1 MGDVTPPRNAQV
13 IKVNGI
19 TVDPKKHYAENAE
32 NTNHIIV
39 TLKDILTQQ
48 QQITLQDLGVNILED
63 LGNLNYLCH
72 YDPPDLDPIRALT
85 TFVRQVDV
93 YRNIMKIPK
102 NLRDVLDDVLKSQSE
117 KEVIPCT
124 LDVMIHN
131 SEVDEDTVA
140 DSIAANTD
148 LDRAEFELSDGKIRL
163 TATWQQLQTIVRNDN
178 VRIIEEVIVPELHDS
193 KAVEIVMGGGHLNE
207 AAMTLSSYR
216 GNGQTI
222 AVNDTGFDL
231 GSRSDCHPAFSGSI
245 ERLISV
251 GRAKGPTPI
260 DTSPA
265 AGTVD
270 DPQGHGTHVCGTIVA
285 RGIHT
290 DHGLVTGVAP
300 EAKLIMTSLLEDT
313 GNLKSVI
320 DVKTLFEEPY
330 QNHSA
335 FIHSNSWGDPLGFY
349 YAQRSYGNSAAAI
362 DEFVCNNPQ
371 ALIIFSAGNNNEQ
384 MLKKLPLN
392 QTKPS
397 IGSQAAAKNC
407 LTVGASGTTRKLTPE
422 ETAATAGSAKTAQA
436 GLAVF
441 NPDMVLSDS
450 SRGPTVEKRTKPD
463 VVAPG
468 YNIFSAY
475 SRHPGVKYSAAM
487 AKSEEYAD
495 VLWKVKSGTSH
506 ATPLVAGCA
515 AILREIYQEK
525 NKNDGLPPPSP
536 PAALLKAIIIN
547 GANWLPNVDK
557 EAQGFG
563 RVNLQNSASM
573 LETRTVHHETV
584 LSTTTLPSY
593 PGGTLIGPPL
603 KHLETFSFSLDP
615 PSPNVIDNVDR
626 SKFELKVTMVYN
638 DLPGAMMQNNLNLAV
653 IDHSADALH
662 HGGVSEDDMSKQ
674 NNVEQVI
681 LCPVPRTPVTIRVVA
696 QKMFDPTG
704 GTQDFALAWSVTRV
718 YTGFKE

>member
-13 IKVNGI
+13 IEVNGI
-19 TVDPKKHYAENAE
+19 TVDPKKHYAENAKH
-32 NTNHIIV
+32 TNHIIV

-48 QQITLQDLGVNILED
+48 QQITLEDLGVNILED

-148 LDRAEFELSDGKIRL
+148 LNRAEFELSDGKIRL
-163 TATWQQLQTIVRNDN
+163 TATWQQLQTIVQDDN

-207 AAMTLSSYR
+207 AAMTLSSYQ
-216 GNGQTI
+216 GKGQTI

-231 GSRSDCHPAFSGSI
+231 GSRSDCHPAFRGSI

-251 GRAKGPTPI
+251 GRAQGPT

-300 EAKLIMTSLLEDT
+300 EAKLIMTSLLENT
-313 GNLKSVI
+313 RNLKAMI

-330 QNHSA
+330 QNHNA

-349 YAQRSYGNSAAAI
+349 YAQRAYGDSAKAI

-384 MLKKLPLN
+384 MLKRWPLN

-422 ETAATAGSAKTAQA
+422 AAATAQA
-436 GLAVF
+436 ELAVF

-468 YNIFSAY
+468 YNIFSAC
-475 SRHPGVKYSAAM
+475 SRHPDVNYSAAK
-487 AKSEEYAD
+487 AKSEEYAN
-495 VLWKVKSGTSH
+495 VLWKVRSGTSH

-525 NKNDGLPPPSP
+525 NGSSP
-536 PAALLKAIIIN
+536 PAALLKAVIIN
-547 GANWLPNVDK
+547 GANRLPNVDM

-573 LETRTVHHETV
+573 LETRAVHHETV
-584 LSTTTLPSY
+584 SSTTTLPSY
-593 PGGTLIGPPL
+593 PGGTLIGPSL

-615 PSPNVIDNVDR
+615 PSPDFIGDEDR

-638 DLPGAMMQNNLNLAV
+638 DLPGAMMQNNLNLAL
-653 IDHSADALH
+653 IDHSADALY

-696 QKMFDPTG
+696 QKMFKPVE
-704 GTQDFALAWSVTRV
+704 GTQDFTLAWSVTRV
-718 YTGFKE
+718 YAGFKE

>member
-13 IKVNGI
+13 IEVNGI
-19 TVDPKKHYAENAE
+19 TVDPKKHYAENAKH
-32 NTNHIIV
+32 TDHIII
-39 TLKDILTQQ
+39 TLKDILTQE
-48 QQITLQDLGVNILED
+48 QQITLEDLGVDIMED

-72 YDPPDLDPIRALT
+72 YDPPDLKPIRDLT

-102 NLRDVLDDVLKSQSE
+102 NLRDVLDNVLKSRSE

-131 SEVDEDTVA
+131 SEVDEGTVA
-140 DSIAANTD
+140 DYIAANTD
-148 LDRAEFELSDGKIRL
+148 LNRAEFELSGGKIRL
-163 TATWQQLQTIVRNDN
+163 TATWQQLQTIVQDDN

-193 KAVEIVMGGGHLNE
+193 NAVEIVMGGVHSNE
-207 AAMTLSSYR
+207 AAMTLSSYQ
-216 GNGQTI
+216 GKGQTI

-231 GSRSDCHPAFSGSI
+231 GSRSDCHPAFRGSI

-251 GRAKGPTPI
+251 GRAKGPT

-300 EAKLIMTSLLEDT
+300 EAKLVMTSLLEDT
-313 GNLKSVI
+313 RTLKAMI

-330 QNHSA
+330 QNHKA

-349 YAQRSYGNSAAAI
+349 YGQRAYGDSASAI
-362 DEFVCNNPQ
+362 DRFVCNNPQ
-371 ALIIFSAGNNNEQ
+371 ALIIFSAGNNNEK
-384 MLKKLPLN
+384 MLDKHPKN
-392 QTKPS
+392 QIKPS

-422 ETAATAGSAKTAQA
+422 TAVTADSAKTAQA
-436 GLAVF
+436 ELAVF

-450 SRGPTVEKRTKPD
+450 SRGPTVEMRTKPD

-475 SRHPGVKYSAAM
+475 SRHPRVTYSAAQ
-487 AKSEEYAD
+487 AKSEEYANA
-495 VLWKVKSGTSH
+495 LWKVRSGTSH

-525 NKNDGLPPPSP
+525 NGGLPPSSP

-547 GANWLPNVDK
+547 GANRLPNVDK

-573 LETRTVHHETV
+573 LKTRAVHHET
-584 LSTTTLPSY
+584 LSSTTTLPSY

-603 KHLETFSFSLDP
+603 KHLETLSFSLDP
-615 PSPNVIDNVDR
+615 PSPDLFGNEDR

-674 NNVEQVI
+674 NNVEQVT
-681 LCPVPRTPVTIRVVA
+681 LCPVPRTPVTVRVVA
-696 QKMFDPTG
+696 QKMINPAE

-718 YTGFKE
+718 YAGFEE

>member
-13 IKVNGI
+13 IEVNGI
-19 TVDPKKHYAENAE
+19 TVDPRKHYAENAE
-32 NTNHIIV
+32 HTNHIIV

-48 QQITLQDLGVNILED
+48 QQITLEDLGVNILED

-140 DSIAANTD
+140 DSIAANAD
-148 LDRAEFELSDGKIRL
+148 LNRAEFELGDGKIRL
-163 TATWQQLQTIVRNDN
+163 TATWQQLQTIVQDDN

-193 KAVEIVMGGGHLNE
+193 KAVEIVMGGGHSNE
-207 AAMTLSSYR
+207 AAMTLSSYQ
-216 GNGQTI
+216 GKGQTI

-231 GSRSDCHPAFSGSI
+231 GSRSDCHPAFRGSI

-251 GRAKGPTPI
+251 GRAKGPT

-300 EAKLIMTSLLEDT
+300 EAKLIMTSLLENT
-313 GNLKSVI
+313 RNLKAMI

-330 QNHSA
+330 QNHLA

-349 YAQRSYGNSAAAI
+349 YAQRIYGDSAKAI

-384 MLKKLPLN
+384 MLKKWPLG

-422 ETAATAGSAKTAQA
+422 EAATADSAETAQA
-436 GLAVF
+436 ELAVF

-450 SRGPTVEKRTKPD
+450 SRGPTAEKRTKPD

-468 YNIFSAY
+468 YNIFSAF
-475 SRHPGVKYSAAM
+475 SRHPDVNYSAPK
-487 AKSEEYAD
+487 AKSEEYAN
-495 VLWKVKSGTSH
+495 VLWKVRSGTSH

-525 NKNDGLPPPSP
+525 NGGLPSSSP
-536 PAALLKAIIIN
+536 PAALLKAVIIN
-547 GANWLPNVDK
+547 GANRLPNVDK

-573 LETRTVHHETV
+573 LETRAVHHETV
-584 LSTTTLPSY
+584 SSTTTLPSY

-615 PSPNVIDNVDR
+615 PSPDFVGNADR
-626 SKFELKVTMVYN
+626 STFELKVTMVYN
-638 DLPGAMMQNNLNLAV
+638 DLPGAMMQNNLNLAL

-681 LCPVPRTPVTIRVVA
+681 LCPVPRTPVTVRVVA
-696 QKMFDPTG
+696 QKMFKPAE
-704 GTQDFALAWSVTRV
+704 GTQDFSLAWSVTRV
-718 YTGFKE
+718 YAGFKE

>member
-13 IKVNGI
+13 IEVNGI
-19 TVDPKKHYAENAE
+19 TVDPKKHYAENAKH
-32 NTNHIIV
+32 TDHIII
-39 TLKDILTQQ
+39 TLKDILTQE
-48 QQITLQDLGVNILED
+48 QQITLED
-63 LGNLNYLCH
+63 LG
-72 YDPPDLDPIRALT
+72 
-85 TFVRQVDV
+85 VDV

-102 NLRDVLDDVLKSQSE
+102 NLRDVLDNVLKSRSE

-131 SEVDEDTVA
+131 SEVDEGTVA
-140 DSIAANTD
+140 DYIAANTD
-148 LDRAEFELSDGKIRL
+148 LNRAEFELSGGKIRL
-163 TATWQQLQTIVRNDN
+163 TATWQQLQTIVQDDN

-193 KAVEIVMGGGHLNE
+193 NAVEIVMGGVHSNE
-207 AAMTLSSYR
+207 AAMTLSSYQ
-216 GNGQTI
+216 GKGQTI

-231 GSRSDCHPAFSGSI
+231 GSRSDCHPAFRGSII

-251 GRAKGPTPI
+251 GRAKGPT

-300 EAKLIMTSLLEDT
+300 EAKLVMTSLLEDT
-313 GNLKSVI
+313 RTLKAMI

-330 QNHSA
+330 QNHKA

-349 YAQRSYGNSAAAI
+349 YGQRAYGDSASAI
-362 DEFVCNNPQ
+362 DRFVCNNPQ
-371 ALIIFSAGNNNEQ
+371 ALIIFSAGNNNEK
-384 MLKKLPLN
+384 MLDKHPKN
-392 QTKPS
+392 QIKPS

-407 LTVGASGTTRKLTPE
+407 LTVGASGTTRKLTPRQLSRQIARKQHKLSSPSS
-422 ETAATAGSAKTAQA
+422 TQTWSSATVLAA
-436 GLAVF
+436 
-441 NPDMVLSDS
+441 P
-450 SRGPTVEKRTKPD
+450 
-463 VVAPG
+463 
-468 YNIFSAY
+468 
-475 SRHPGVKYSAAM
+475 RHPRVTYSAAQ
-487 AKSEEYAD
+487 AKSEEYANA
-495 VLWKVKSGTSH
+495 LWKVRSGTSH

-525 NKNDGLPPPSP
+525 NGGLPPSSP

-547 GANWLPNVDK
+547 GANRLPNVDK
-557 EAQGFG
+557 GAQGFG

-573 LETRTVHHETV
+573 LETRAVHHET
-584 LSTTTLPSY
+584 LSSTTTLPSY

-603 KHLETFSFSLDP
+603 KHLETLSFSLDP
-615 PSPNVIDNVDR
+615 PSPDLIGNEDR

-638 DLPGAMMQNNLNLAV
+638 DLPGAMMQNNLNLAL

-674 NNVEQVI
+674 NNVEQVT
-681 LCPVPRTPVTIRVVA
+681 LCPVPRTPVTVRVVA
-696 QKMFDPTG
+696 QKMINPAE

-718 YTGFKE
+718 YAGFEE

>member
-1 MGDVTPPRNAQV
+1 MGDVTPPSNAQV
-13 IKVNGI
+13 IEVNGI
-19 TVDPKKHYAENAE
+19 TVDPKKHYAENAKY
-32 NTNHIIV
+32 TCHIIV

-48 QQITLQDLGVNILED
+48 QQITLEDIGVNILED

-72 YDPPDLDPIRALT
+72 YDPPDLGPIRALD

-93 YRNIMKIPK
+93 YRNVMKIPK
-102 NLRDVLDDVLKSQSE
+102 NLRDVLHDVFKSRSE

-131 SEVDEDTVA
+131 SEADEDTVA
-140 DSIAANTD
+140 DSIAAKTD
-148 LDRAEFELSDGKIRL
+148 LNRAEFELGDGKIRL
-163 TATWQQLQTIVRNDN
+163 TATWQQLQTIAQDDN

-193 KAVEIVMGGGHLNE
+193 KAVEIVMGGDQLKE
-207 AAMTLSSYR
+207 AAINLSSYH
-216 GNGQTI
+216 GKGQTI

-251 GRAKGPTPI
+251 GRAGGST

-300 EAKLIMTSLLEDT
+300 EAKLIMTSLLQDRRT
-313 GNLKSVI
+313 LKAVI

-330 QNHSA
+330 QNHNA
-335 FIHSNSWGDPLGFY
+335 FIHSNSWGDPLGLY
-349 YAQRSYGNSAAAI
+349 STQRAYGASAFAI
-362 DEFVCNNPQ
+362 DKFVCDNPQ
-371 ALIIFSAGNNNEQ
+371 ALIIFSAGNNNEK
-384 MLKKLPLN
+384 MLEKWPLN

-422 ETAATAGSAKTAQA
+422 TAATAGSAKTAQA
-436 GLAVF
+436 ELAVF
-441 NPDMVLSDS
+441 NPDTVLSDS
-450 SRGPTVEKRTKPD
+450 SRGPTAEKRTKPD

-468 YNIFSAY
+468 YNIFSAF
-475 SRHPGVKYSAAM
+475 SRHPDVKYSAAK

-495 VLWKVKSGTSH
+495 VLWKVRSGTSH

-515 AILREIYQEK
+515 AILREIYREK
-525 NKNDGLPPPSP
+525 NGGLPSSSP

-547 GANWLPNVDK
+547 GANRLPNVDK

-573 LETRTVHHETV
+573 LETPAVHHET
-584 LSTTTLPSY
+584 LSGTTTLPSY

-603 KHLETFSFSLDP
+603 KHVETFSFSLDP
-615 PSPNVIDNVDR
+615 PSPDLIGNTDR
-626 SKFELKVTMVYN
+626 SNFELKVTMVYN
-638 DLPGAMMQNNLNLAV
+638 DLPGAMMQNNLNLTL
-653 IDHSADALH
+653 IDHAADAIY
-662 HGGVSEDDMSKQ
+662 HGGVSEDDMSMQ
-674 NNVEQVI
+674 NNVEQII
-681 LCPVPRTPVTIRVVA
+681 LCPVPRTPVTIQVVA
-696 QKMFDPTG
+696 QKMINPAEG
-704 GTQDFALAWSVTRV
+704 KQDFALAWPRSKRQD
-718 YTGFKE
+718 